1 MAKKL
6 ANLWEKLLLFQD
18 KMDKIIETI
27 DLEYQ
32 SCYLMLPSDIVEYES
47 YILIKLDAPGIKKD
61 QINIAIEGKLLII
74 EATKVKDYFSKCEY
88 IIAERRFGKFKNI
101 IEIPEV
107 FDIHSIEYQIG
118 EGVITIKIRKSEV
131 D

>member
-32 SCYLMLPSDIVEYES
+32 NCYLMLPFDIVEFDK
-47 YILIKLDAPGIKKD
+47 YILIKLDAPGIKRE
-61 QINIAIEGKLLII
+61 QIDIFVEGKLLVI
-74 EATKVKDYFSKCEY
+74 EATKAKNYFSKCKY
-88 IIAERRFGKFKNI
+88 IVAERRFGKFKNI
-101 IEIPEV
+101 IEIPEI
-107 FDIHSIEYQIG
+107 FNIHSIEYRI
-118 EGVITIKIRKSEV
+118 EDGVITIKIRKSEV